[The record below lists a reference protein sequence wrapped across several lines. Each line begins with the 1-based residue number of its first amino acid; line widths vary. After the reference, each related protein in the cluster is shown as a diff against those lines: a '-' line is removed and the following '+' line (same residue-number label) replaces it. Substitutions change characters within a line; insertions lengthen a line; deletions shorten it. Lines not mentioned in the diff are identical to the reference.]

1 MIIKGKD
8 YIVETLELSNEDRN
22 FIKICYD
29 YSQRYP
35 FKWNY
40 LKKDI
45 FTNEEIIY
53 FNSVGL
59 SFIDIN
65 FANEIYKQAQEMHLG
80 RMVTLAGLNDTD
92 YSIFL

>member
-45 FTNEEIIY
+45 FTNEEY
-53 FNSVGL
+53 N
-59 SFIDIN
+59 
-65 FANEIYKQAQEMHLG
+65 
-80 RMVTLAGLNDTD
+80 NDN
-92 YSIFL
+92 

>member
-35 FKWNY
+35 FK
-40 LKKDI
+40 
-45 FTNEEIIY
+45 
-53 FNSVGL
+53 
-59 SFIDIN
+59 
-65 FANEIYKQAQEMHLG
+65 
-80 RMVTLAGLNDTD
+80 
-92 YSIFL
+92 

>member
-53 FNSVGL
+53 FKDTTMIISIDSIKLEKLLILFDFLKKSIKL
-59 SFIDIN
+59 S
-65 FANEIYKQAQEMHLG
+65 Y
-80 RMVTLAGLNDTD
+80 
-92 YSIFL
+92 Y